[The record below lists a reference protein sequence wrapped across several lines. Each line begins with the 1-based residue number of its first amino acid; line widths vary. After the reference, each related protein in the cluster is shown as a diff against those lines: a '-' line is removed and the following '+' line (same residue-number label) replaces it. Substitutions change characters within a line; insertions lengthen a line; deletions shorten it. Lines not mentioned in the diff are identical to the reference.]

1 MSNSFIKKID
11 KKYNFKIEYKL
22 IHNKELL
29 KSRLSEIPK
38 SSGCYLFKDIDN
50 NLLYIGKSKK
60 LRSRVS
66 SYFNNFADLTPRL
79 SLMVRQITEIEI
91 IITDSEYEALNLES
105 NLIKT
110 NKPYF
115 NILLK
120 DDKKYP
126 YLCITWSEKY
136 PRIFITRRRRNRN
149 NLDRYYGPY
158 VDVGLLR
165 RTLFTIKKIFPLRQR
180 PRPVY
185 KDRTCLNYSIGR
197 CPGVCQEIISSD
209 DYKKIMKQVSMI
221 FQGRNDDLEL
231 FLQKKMSQFSD
242 DLDYENAAKIRDQIT
257 GLRLLTESQKISIPD
272 SSINRD
278 IFGIVSEKNVASI
291 QIFQMRSGKLIGR
304 IGYSQ
309 KLNNEDENLI
319 LQRVLEEHYMNVEG
333 VEIPSEILMQY
344 NLPKQKTLEDWLTQL
359 RKNKVKIIIP
369 KRNKKHET
377 VEMVL
382 KNAKLELDRILNG
395 IQDNESAVEDLTQI
409 LELSEQPKRIEGYDI
424 SHIQGSDPVASQVVF
439 IDGIPSKQHY
449 RKYKIKDPNVFI
461 GHSDDFASIYEVIYR
476 RFRKW
481 SRFKES
487 GGDFSI
493 LNDKSN
499 SKLDNELLSDWP
511 DLIMIDGGKGQ
522 LNAAIKALKEL
533 NLEEEVAICS
543 LAKKNEEIFIP
554 GFTKSLDTDENQKGV
569 LLLRRLRDEAHRFAL
584 SFHRDKRSKR
594 MNRSQ
599 LSQISGLGP
608 SRIRELLEHFK
619 SIDAIRIA
627 SKEELSKVK
636 GLGKNSVNDIYAVS
650 YTHLTLPTSDLV

>member
-1 MSNSFIKKID
+1 MSNSSIEKINN
-11 KKYNFKIEYKL
+11 KYNFKIEYKL
-22 IHNKELL
+22 INNKELL

-66 SYFNNFADLTPRL
+66 SYFNNYSDLTPRL

-91 IITDSEYEALNLES
+91 IVTDSEYEALNLES

-197 CPGVCQEIISSD
+197 CPGVCQEVISSD

-221 FQGRNDDLEL
+221 FQGRNDDLEI
-231 FLQKKMSQFSD
+231 FLQKKMLQFSN
-242 DLDYENAAKIRDQIT
+242 DLDYENAAKIRDQIS
-257 GLRLLTESQKISIPD
+257 GLKLLTESQKISIPD

-319 LQRVLEEHYMNVEG
+319 LQKILEEHYMNVEA
-333 VEIPSEILMQY
+333 VEIPSEILIQY
-344 NLPKQKTLEDWLTQL
+344 NLPKQATIEDWLTEL
-359 RKNKVKIIIP
+359 RKKKVKILIP

-382 KNAKLELDRILNG
+382 KNAKLELDRIING
-395 IQDNESAVEDLTQI
+395 IQDNESSIEDLAQI

-439 IDGIPSKQHY
+439 IDGVPSKQHY

-461 GHSDDFASIYEVIYR
+461 GHSDDFASIYEVIQR
-476 RFRKW
+476 RFKKW

-493 LNDKSN
+493 LNDKTN

-533 NLEEEVAICS
+533 NLEEEVTICS

-569 LLLRRLRDEAHRFAL
+569 LLLRRVRDEAHRFAL

-627 SKEELSKVK
+627 SKEDLSKVK
-636 GLGKNSVNDIYAVS
+636 GLGKNSVNDIYE
-650 YTHLTLPTSDLV
+650 YFNEL

>member
-1 MSNSFIKKID
+1 MSNSSIEKINN
-11 KKYNFKIEYKL
+11 KYNFKIEYKL
-22 IHNKELL
+22 INNKELL

-66 SYFNNFADLTPRL
+66 SYFNNYSDLTPRL

-91 IITDSEYEALNLES
+91 IVTDSEYEALNLES

-197 CPGVCQEIISSD
+197 CPGVCQEVISSD
-209 DYKKIMKQVSMI
+209 DYKKIVKQVSMI
-221 FQGRNDDLEL
+221 FQGRNDDLEI
-231 FLQKKMSQFSD
+231 FLQKKMLQFSN
-242 DLDYENAAKIRDQIT
+242 DLDYENAAKIRDQIS
-257 GLRLLTESQKISIPD
+257 GLKLLTESQKISIPD

-278 IFGIVSEKNVASI
+278 IFGIVSKKNVASI

-319 LQRVLEEHYMNVEG
+319 LQKILEEHYMNVEP
-333 VEIPSEILMQY
+333 VEIPSEILIQY
-344 NLPKQKTLEDWLTQL
+344 NLPKQATIEDWLTDL
-359 RKNKVKIIIP
+359 RKKKVKILIP

-395 IQDNESAVEDLTQI
+395 IQDNESSIEDLAQI

-439 IDGIPSKQHY
+439 IDGIPSKQDY
-449 RKYKIKDPNVFI
+449 RKYKIRDPNVFA
-461 GHSDDFASIYEVIYR
+461 GHSDDFASIYEVIHR
-476 RFRKW
+476 RFKKW
-481 SRFKES
+481 SRFKKS

-493 LNDKSN
+493 LNDKTN

-533 NLEEEVAICS
+533 NLEEEVTICS

-554 GFTKSLDTDENQKGV
+554 GFTKSLETDENQKGV
-569 LLLRRLRDEAHRFAL
+569 LLLRRVRDEAHRFAL

-627 SKEELSKVK
+627 SKEDLSKVK
-636 GLGKNSVNDIYAVS
+636 GLGKNSVNDIYE
-650 YTHLTLPTSDLV
+650 YFNEL

>member
-1 MSNSFIKKID
+1 MSNSSIEKINN
-11 KKYNFKIEYKL
+11 KYNFKIEHKL
-22 IHNKELL
+22 INNKELL

-66 SYFNNFADLTPRL
+66 SYFNNYSDLTPRL

-91 IITDSEYEALNLES
+91 IVTDSEYEALNLES

-197 CPGVCQEIISSD
+197 CPGVCQEVISSD

-221 FQGRNDDLEL
+221 FQGRNDDLEI
-231 FLQKKMSQFSD
+231 FLQKKMLQFSN
-242 DLDYENAAKIRDQIT
+242 DLDYENAAKIRDQIS
-257 GLRLLTESQKISIPD
+257 GLKLLTESQKISIPD

-319 LQRVLEEHYMNVEG
+319 LQKILEEHYMNVEP
-333 VEIPSEILMQY
+333 VEIPSEILIQY
-344 NLPKQKTLEDWLTQL
+344 NLPKQATIEDWLTDL
-359 RKNKVKIIIP
+359 RKKKVKILIP

-395 IQDNESAVEDLTQI
+395 IQDNESSIEDLAQI

-439 IDGIPSKQHY
+439 IDGIPSKQDY
-449 RKYKIKDPNVFI
+449 RKYKIRDPNVFA
-461 GHSDDFASIYEVIYR
+461 GHSDDFASIYEVIHR
-476 RFRKW
+476 RFKKW
-481 SRFKES
+481 SRFKKS

-493 LNDKSN
+493 LNDKTN

-533 NLEEEVAICS
+533 NLEEEVTICS

-554 GFTKSLDTDENQKGV
+554 GFTKSLETDENQKGV
-569 LLLRRLRDEAHRFAL
+569 LLLRRVRDEAHRFAL

-608 SRIRELLEHFK
+608 SRIRELLDHFK

-627 SKEELSKVK
+627 SKEDLSKVK
-636 GLGKNSVNDIYAVS
+636 GLGKNSVNDIYE
-650 YTHLTLPTSDLV
+650 YFNEL

>member
-1 MSNSFIKKID
+1 MSNSSIEKID

-22 IHNKELL
+22 INNKELL

-66 SYFNNFADLTPRL
+66 SYFNNYSDLTPRL

-91 IITDSEYEALNLES
+91 IVTDSEYEALNLES

-197 CPGVCQEIISSD
+197 CPGVCQEVISSD

-221 FQGRNDDLEL
+221 FQGRNDDLEI
-231 FLQKKMSQFSD
+231 FLQKKMLQFSN
-242 DLDYENAAKIRDQIT
+242 DLDYENAAKIRDQIS
-257 GLRLLTESQKISIPD
+257 GLKLLTESQKISIPD

-319 LQRVLEEHYMNVEG
+319 LQKILEEHYMNVEP
-333 VEIPSEILMQY
+333 VEIPSEILIQY
-344 NLPKQKTLEDWLTQL
+344 NLPKQATIEDWLTEL
-359 RKNKVKIIIP
+359 RKKKVKILIP

-395 IQDNESAVEDLTQI
+395 IQDNESSIEDLAQI

-461 GHSDDFASIYEVIYR
+461 GHSDDFASIYEVIHR
-476 RFRKW
+476 RFKKW
-481 SRFKES
+481 SRFKKS

-493 LNDKSN
+493 LNDKTN

-533 NLEEEVAICS
+533 NLEEEVTICS

-569 LLLRRLRDEAHRFAL
+569 LLLRRVRDEAHRFAL

-627 SKEELSKVK
+627 SKEDLSKVK
-636 GLGKNSVNDIYAVS
+636 GLGKNSVNDIYE
-650 YTHLTLPTSDLV
+650 YFNEL

>member
-1 MSNSFIKKID
+1 MSNSSIEKID
-11 KKYNFKIEYKL
+11 NKFNFKIEYKL
-22 IHNKELL
+22 INNKELL

-38 SSGCYLFKDIDN
+38 SSGCYIFKDIDN

-66 SYFNNFADLTPRL
+66 SYFNNYSDLTPRL

-91 IITDSEYEALNLES
+91 IVTDSEYEALNLES

-197 CPGVCQEIISSD
+197 CPGVCQEVISSD

-221 FQGRNDDLEL
+221 FQGRNDDLEI
-231 FLQKKMSQFSD
+231 FLQKKMLQFSN
-242 DLDYENAAKIRDQIT
+242 DLDYENAAKIRDQIS
-257 GLRLLTESQKISIPD
+257 GLKLLTESQKISIPD

-291 QIFQMRSGKLIGR
+291 QIFQMRTGKLIGR

-309 KLNNEDENLI
+309 KLNNEDENVI
-319 LQRVLEEHYMNVEG
+319 LQKILEEHYMNVEP
-333 VEIPSEILMQY
+333 VEIPSEILIQY
-344 NLPKQKTLEDWLTQL
+344 NLPKQATIEDWLTEL
-359 RKNKVKIIIP
+359 RKKKVKILIP

-395 IQDNESAVEDLTQI
+395 IQDNESSIEDLAQI

-461 GHSDDFASIYEVIYR
+461 GHSDDFASIYEVIHR
-476 RFRKW
+476 RFKKW
-481 SRFKES
+481 SRFKKS

-493 LNDKSN
+493 LNDKTN

-522 LNAAIKALKEL
+522 LSAAIKALKEL
-533 NLEEEVAICS
+533 NLEEEVTICS

-554 GFTKSLDTDENQKGV
+554 GFTKSLDTEQNQKGV
-569 LLLRRLRDEAHRFAL
+569 LLLRRIRDEAHRFAL

-627 SKEELSKVK
+627 SKEDLSKVK
-636 GLGKNSVNDIYAVS
+636 GLGKNSVNDIYE
-650 YTHLTLPTSDLV
+650 YFHEL

>member
-1 MSNSFIKKID
+1 MSNSSIEKID
-11 KKYNFKIEYKL
+11 NKYNFKIEYKL
-22 IHNKELL
+22 INNKELL

-66 SYFNNFADLTPRL
+66 SYFNNYSDLTPRL

-91 IITDSEYEALNLES
+91 IVTDSEYEALNLES

-197 CPGVCQEIISSD
+197 CPGVCQEVISSD

-221 FQGRNDDLEL
+221 FQGRNDDLEI
-231 FLQKKMSQFSD
+231 FLQKKMLQFSN
-242 DLDYENAAKIRDQIT
+242 DLDYENAAKIRDQIS
-257 GLRLLTESQKISIPD
+257 GLKLLTESQKISIPD

-319 LQRVLEEHYMNVEG
+319 LQKILEEHYMNVEA
-333 VEIPSEILMQY
+333 VEIPSEILIQY
-344 NLPKQKTLEDWLTQL
+344 ILPKQATIEDWLTEL
-359 RKNKVKIIIP
+359 RKKKVKILIP

-395 IQDNESAVEDLTQI
+395 IQDNESSIEDLAQI

-449 RKYKIKDPNVFI
+449 RKYKINDPNVFV
-461 GHSDDFASIYEVIYR
+461 GHSDDFASIYEVIHR
-476 RFRKW
+476 RFKKW
-481 SRFKES
+481 SRFKKS

-493 LNDKSN
+493 LNDKTN

-533 NLEEEVAICS
+533 NLEEEVTICS

-569 LLLRRLRDEAHRFAL
+569 LLLRRVRDEAHRFAL

-627 SKEELSKVK
+627 SKEDLSKVK
-636 GLGKNSVNDIYAVS
+636 GLGKNSVNDIYE
-650 YTHLTLPTSDLV
+650 YFNEL

>member
-1 MSNSFIKKID
+1 MSNSSIEKINN
-11 KKYNFKIEYKL
+11 KYNFKIEYKL
-22 IHNKELL
+22 INNKELL

-66 SYFNNFADLTPRL
+66 SYFNNYSDLTPRL

-91 IITDSEYEALNLES
+91 IVTDSEYEALNLES

-197 CPGVCQEIISSD
+197 CPGVCQEVISSD

-221 FQGRNDDLEL
+221 FQGRNDDLEM
-231 FLQKKMSQFSD
+231 FLQKKMMEFSN
-242 DLDYENAAKIRDQIT
+242 DLDYENAAKIRDQIS
-257 GLRLLTESQKISIPD
+257 GLKLLTESQKISIPD

-319 LQRVLEEHYMNVEG
+319 LQKILEEHYMNVEP
-333 VEIPSEILMQY
+333 VEIPSEILIQY
-344 NLPKQKTLEDWLTQL
+344 NLPKQATIEDWLTEL
-359 RKNKVKIIIP
+359 RKKKVKILIP

-395 IQDNESAVEDLTQI
+395 IQDNESSIEDLAQI

-449 RKYKIKDPNVFI
+449 RKYKIKDPNVFV
-461 GHSDDFASIYEVIYR
+461 GHSDDFASIYEVIHR
-476 RFRKW
+476 RFKKW
-481 SRFKES
+481 SRFKKS

-493 LNDKSN
+493 LNDKTN

-533 NLEEEVAICS
+533 NLEEEVTICS

-569 LLLRRLRDEAHRFAL
+569 LLLRRVRDEAHRFAL

-627 SKEELSKVK
+627 SKEDLSKVK
-636 GLGKNSVNDIYAVS
+636 GLGKNSVNDIYE
-650 YTHLTLPTSDLV
+650 YFNEL

>member
-1 MSNSFIKKID
+1 MSNSSIEKINN
-11 KKYNFKIEYKL
+11 KYNFKIEYKL
-22 IHNKELL
+22 INNKELL

-66 SYFNNFADLTPRL
+66 SYFNNYSDLTPRL

-91 IITDSEYEALNLES
+91 IVTDSEYEALNLES

-197 CPGVCQEIISSD
+197 CPGVCQEVISSD

-221 FQGRNDDLEL
+221 FQGRNDDLEI
-231 FLQKKMSQFSD
+231 FLQKKMLQFSN
-242 DLDYENAAKIRDQIT
+242 DLDYENAAKIRDQIS
-257 GLRLLTESQKISIPD
+257 GLKLLTESQKISIPD

-319 LQRVLEEHYMNVEG
+319 LQKILEEHYMNVES
-333 VEIPSEILMQY
+333 VEIPSEILIQY
-344 NLPKQKTLEDWLTQL
+344 NLPKQSTIEDWLTEL
-359 RKNKVKIIIP
+359 RKKKVKILIP

-395 IQDNESAVEDLTQI
+395 IQDNESSIEDLAQI

-439 IDGIPSKQHY
+439 IDGVPSKQHY

-461 GHSDDFASIYEVIYR
+461 GHSDDFASIYEVIHR
-476 RFRKW
+476 RFKKW
-481 SRFKES
+481 SRFKKS

-493 LNDKSN
+493 LNDKTN

-533 NLEEEVAICS
+533 NLEEEVTICS

-569 LLLRRLRDEAHRFAL
+569 LLLRRVRDEAHRFAL

-627 SKEELSKVK
+627 SKEDLSKVK
-636 GLGKNSVNDIYAVS
+636 GLGKNSVNDIYE
-650 YTHLTLPTSDLV
+650 YFNEL

>member
-1 MSNSFIKKID
+1 MSNSSIEIID
-11 KKYNFKIEYKL
+11 NKYNFKIEYKL
-22 IHNKELL
+22 INNKELL

-66 SYFNNFADLTPRL
+66 SYFNNFSDLTPRL

-91 IITDSEYEALNLES
+91 IVTDSEYEALNLES

-165 RTLFTIKKIFPLRQR
+165 KTLFTIKKIFPLRQR

-197 CPGVCQEIISSD
+197 CPGVCQEVISSD

-221 FQGRNDDLEL
+221 FQGRNDDLEI
-231 FLQKKMSQFSD
+231 FLQKKMLQFSN

-257 GLRLLTESQKISIPD
+257 GLKLLTESQKISIPD

-278 IFGIVSEKNVASI
+278 IFGIISEKNVASI

-333 VEIPSEILMQY
+333 VEIPSEILIQY
-344 NLPKQKTLEDWLTQL
+344 KLPKQTTIEDWLTEL
-359 RKNKVKIIIP
+359 RKKKVKIIIP

-395 IQDNESAVEDLTQI
+395 IQDNESSIEDLAQI

-424 SHIQGSDPVASQVVF
+424 SHIQGTDPVASQVVF

-461 GHSDDFASIYEVIYR
+461 GHSDDFASIYEVIHR

-481 SRFKES
+481 SIFKKS

-493 LNDKSN
+493 LNNKTN

-522 LNAAIKALKEL
+522 LNAAIKALKHL
-533 NLEEEVAICS
+533 NLEEEVTICS

-554 GFTKSLDTDENQKGV
+554 GLTKSLDTDENQKGV
-569 LLLRRLRDEAHRFAL
+569 LLLRRIRDEAHRFAL

-627 SKEELSKVK
+627 TKEDLSKVK
-636 GLGKNSVNDIYAVS
+636 GLGKNSVNDIYE
-650 YTHLTLPTSDLV
+650 YFHEL

>member
-1 MSNSFIKKID
+1 MSNSSIEKID
-11 KKYNFKIEYKL
+11 NKYNFKIEYKL
-22 IHNKELL
+22 INNKELL

-38 SSGCYLFKDIDN
+38 LSGCYLFKDIDN

-66 SYFNNFADLTPRL
+66 SYFNNYSDLTPRL

-91 IITDSEYEALNLES
+91 IVTDSEYEALNLES

-197 CPGVCQEIISSD
+197 CPGVCQEVISSD

-221 FQGRNDDLEL
+221 FQGRNDDLEI
-231 FLQKKMSQFSD
+231 FLQKKMLQFSN
-242 DLDYENAAKIRDQIT
+242 DLDYENAAKIRDQIS
-257 GLRLLTESQKISIPD
+257 GLKLLTESQKISIPD
-272 SSINRD
+272 SSVNRD

-309 KLNNEDENLI
+309 KLNNEYENLI
-319 LQRVLEEHYMNVEG
+319 LQKILEQHYMNVEAL
-333 VEIPSEILMQY
+333 EIPSEILIQY
-344 NLPKQKTLEDWLTQL
+344 NLPKQATIEDWLTEL
-359 RKNKVKIIIP
+359 RKKKVKILIP

-395 IQDNESAVEDLTQI
+395 IQDNESSIEDLAQI

-439 IDGIPSKQHY
+439 IDGVPSKQHY
-449 RKYKIKDPNVFI
+449 RKYKIKDPNVFV
-461 GHSDDFASIYEVIYR
+461 GHSDDFASIYEVIHR
-476 RFRKW
+476 RFKKW
-481 SRFKES
+481 SRFKKS

-493 LNDKSN
+493 LNDKTN

-533 NLEEEVAICS
+533 NLEEEVTICS

-554 GFTKSLDTDENQKGV
+554 GFTKSLETDENQKGV
-569 LLLRRLRDEAHRFAL
+569 LLLRRVRDEAHRFAL

-627 SKEELSKVK
+627 SKDDLLKVK
-636 GLGKNSVNDIYAVS
+636 GLGKNSVNDIYE
-650 YTHLTLPTSDLV
+650 YFNQL

>member
-1 MSNSFIKKID
+1 MSNSSIEKTNN
-11 KKYNFKIEYKL
+11 KYNFKIEYKL
-22 IHNKELL
+22 INNKELL

-66 SYFNNFADLTPRL
+66 SYFNNYSDLTPRL

-91 IITDSEYEALNLES
+91 IVTDSEYEALNLES

-197 CPGVCQEIISSD
+197 CPGVCQEVISSD

-221 FQGRNDDLEL
+221 FQGRNDDLEI
-231 FLQKKMSQFSD
+231 FLQKKMLQFSN
-242 DLDYENAAKIRDQIT
+242 DLDYENAAKIRDQIS
-257 GLRLLTESQKISIPD
+257 GLKLLTESQKISIPD

-319 LQRVLEEHYMNVEG
+319 LQKILEEHYMNVEP
-333 VEIPSEILMQY
+333 VEIPSEILIQY
-344 NLPKQKTLEDWLTQL
+344 NLPKQATIEDWLTDL
-359 RKNKVKIIIP
+359 RKKKVKILIP

-395 IQDNESAVEDLTQI
+395 IQDNESSIEDLAQI

-439 IDGIPSKQHY
+439 IDGIPSKQDY
-449 RKYKIKDPNVFI
+449 RKYKIRDPNVFA
-461 GHSDDFASIYEVIYR
+461 GHSDDFASIYEVIHR
-476 RFRKW
+476 RFKKW
-481 SRFKES
+481 SRFKKS

-493 LNDKSN
+493 LNDKTN

-533 NLEEEVAICS
+533 NLEEEVTICS

-569 LLLRRLRDEAHRFAL
+569 LLLRRVRDEAHRFAL

-627 SKEELSKVK
+627 SKEDLSKVK
-636 GLGKNSVNDIYAVS
+636 GLGKNSVNDIYE
-650 YTHLTLPTSDLV
+650 YFNEL

>member
-1 MSNSFIKKID
+1 MSNSSIEKINN
-11 KKYNFKIEYKL
+11 KYNFKIEYKL
-22 IHNKELL
+22 INNKELL

-38 SSGCYLFKDIDN
+38 SSGCYLFKDIDS

-66 SYFNNFADLTPRL
+66 SYFNNYSDLTPRL
-79 SLMVRQITEIEI
+79 SLMVRQISEIEI
-91 IITDSEYEALNLES
+91 IVTDSEYEALNLES

-197 CPGVCQEIISSD
+197 CPGVCQEVISSD

-221 FQGRNDDLEL
+221 FQGRNDDLEI
-231 FLQKKMSQFSD
+231 FLQKKMLQFSN
-242 DLDYENAAKIRDQIT
+242 DLDYENAAKIRDQIS
-257 GLRLLTESQKISIPD
+257 GLKLLTESQKISIPD

-319 LQRVLEEHYMNVEG
+319 LQKILEEHYMNVEP
-333 VEIPSEILMQY
+333 VEIPSEILIQY
-344 NLPKQKTLEDWLTQL
+344 NLPKQATIEDWLTEL
-359 RKNKVKIIIP
+359 RKKKVKILIP

-395 IQDNESAVEDLTQI
+395 IQDNESSIEDLAQI

-449 RKYKIKDPNVFI
+449 RKYKIKDPNVFV
-461 GHSDDFASIYEVIYR
+461 GHSDDFASIYEVIHR
-476 RFRKW
+476 RFKKW
-481 SRFKES
+481 SIFKKS

-493 LNDKSN
+493 LNDKTN

-533 NLEEEVAICS
+533 NLEEEVTICS

-569 LLLRRLRDEAHRFAL
+569 LLLRRVRDEAHRFAL

-627 SKEELSKVK
+627 SKEDLSKVK
-636 GLGKNSVNDIYAVS
+636 GLGKNSVNDIYE
-650 YTHLTLPTSDLV
+650 YFNEL

>member
-1 MSNSFIKKID
+1 MSNSSIEKINN
-11 KKYNFKIEYKL
+11 KYNFKIEYKL
-22 IHNKELL
+22 INNKELL

-66 SYFNNFADLTPRL
+66 SYFNNYSDLTPRL

-91 IITDSEYEALNLES
+91 IVTDSEYEALNLES

-197 CPGVCQEIISSD
+197 CPGVCQEVISSD

-221 FQGRNDDLEL
+221 FQGRNDDLEI
-231 FLQKKMSQFSD
+231 FLQKKMLQFSN
-242 DLDYENAAKIRDQIT
+242 DLDYENAAKIRDQIS
-257 GLRLLTESQKISIPD
+257 GLKLLTESQKISIPD

-319 LQRVLEEHYMNVEG
+319 LQKILEEHYMNVEP
-333 VEIPSEILMQY
+333 VEIPSEILIQY
-344 NLPKQKTLEDWLTQL
+344 NLPKQATIEDWLTEL
-359 RKNKVKIIIP
+359 RKKKVKILIP

-395 IQDNESAVEDLTQI
+395 IQDNESSIEDLAQI

-461 GHSDDFASIYEVIYR
+461 GHSDDFASIYEVIQR
-476 RFRKW
+476 RFKKW

-493 LNDKSN
+493 LNDKTN

-511 DLIMIDGGKGQ
+511 NLIMIDGGKGQ

-533 NLEEEVAICS
+533 NLEEEVTICS

-569 LLLRRLRDEAHRFAL
+569 LLLRRVRDEAHRFAL

-627 SKEELSKVK
+627 SKEDLSKVK
-636 GLGKNSVNDIYAVS
+636 GLGKNSVNDIYE
-650 YTHLTLPTSDLV
+650 YFNEL

>member
-1 MSNSFIKKID
+1 MSNSSIEKINN
-11 KKYNFKIEYKL
+11 KYNFKIEYKL
-22 IHNKELL
+22 INNKELL

-38 SSGCYLFKDIDN
+38 SSGCYLFKDIEN

-66 SYFNNFADLTPRL
+66 SYFNNFSDLTPRL

-91 IITDSEYEALNLES
+91 IVTDSEYEALNLES

-165 RTLFTIKKIFPLRQR
+165 RTLFTIKKIFPLRKR

-197 CPGVCQEIISSD
+197 CPGVCQEVISSD

-221 FQGRNDDLEL
+221 FQGRNDDLEI
-231 FLQKKMSQFSD
+231 FLQKKMLQFSN
-242 DLDYENAAKIRDQIT
+242 DLDYENAAKIRDQIS
-257 GLRLLTESQKISIPD
+257 GLKLLTESQKISIPD

-319 LQRVLEEHYMNVEG
+319 LQKILEEHYINVEA
-333 VEIPSEILMQY
+333 VEIPSEILIQY
-344 NLPKQKTLEDWLTQL
+344 NLPKQATIEDWLTDL
-359 RKNKVKIIIP
+359 RKKKVKILIP

-395 IQDNESAVEDLTQI
+395 IQDNESSIEDLAQI

-449 RKYKIKDPNVFI
+449 RKYKIKDPNVFV
-461 GHSDDFASIYEVIYR
+461 GHSDDFASIYEVIHR
-476 RFRKW
+476 RFKKW
-481 SRFKES
+481 SRFKKS

-493 LNDKSN
+493 LNDKTN

-533 NLEEEVAICS
+533 NLEEEVTICS

-554 GFTKSLDTDENQKGV
+554 GFTKSLETDENQKGV
-569 LLLRRLRDEAHRFAL
+569 LLLRRVRDEAHRFAL

-627 SKEELSKVK
+627 SKEDLSKVK
-636 GLGKNSVNDIYAVS
+636 GLGKNSVNDIYE
-650 YTHLTLPTSDLV
+650 YFNEL

>member
-1 MSNSFIKKID
+1 MSNSSIETINN
-11 KKYNFKIEYKL
+11 KYNFKIEYKL
-22 IHNKELL
+22 INNKELL

-66 SYFNNFADLTPRL
+66 SYFNNYSDLTPRL

-91 IITDSEYEALNLES
+91 IVTDSEYEALNLES

-197 CPGVCQEIISSD
+197 CPGVCQEVISSD

-221 FQGRNDDLEL
+221 FQGRNDDLEI
-231 FLQKKMSQFSD
+231 FLQKKMLQFSN
-242 DLDYENAAKIRDQIT
+242 DLDYENAAKIRDQIS
-257 GLRLLTESQKISIPD
+257 GLKLLTESQKISIPD

-278 IFGIVSEKNVASI
+278 IFGIVSDKNVASI

-304 IGYSQ
+304 IGYSH
-309 KLNNEDENLI
+309 KLNNEDENFI
-319 LQRVLEEHYMNVEG
+319 LQKVLEEHYMNVEG
-333 VEIPSEILMQY
+333 VEIPSEILIQY
-344 NLPKQKTLEDWLTQL
+344 NLPKQATIEDWLTEL
-359 RKNKVKIIIP
+359 RKKKVKILIP

-382 KNAKLELDRILNG
+382 KNSKLELDRILNG
-395 IQDNESAVEDLTQI
+395 IQDNESSIEDLAQI

-449 RKYKIKDPNVFI
+449 RKYKIKDPNVFA
-461 GHSDDFASIYEVIYR
+461 GHSDDFASIYEVIHR

-481 SRFKES
+481 SIFKKS
-487 GGDFSI
+487 GGDFST
-493 LNDKSN
+493 LNEKTN
-499 SKLDNELLSDWP
+499 SKLENELLSDWP

-533 NLEEEVAICS
+533 NLEEEVTICS

-554 GFTKSLDTDENQKGV
+554 GFTKSLETDQNQKGV
-569 LLLRRLRDEAHRFAL
+569 LLLRRVRDEAHRFAL

-627 SKEELSKVK
+627 SKEDLSKVK
-636 GLGKNSVNDIYAVS
+636 GLGKNSVNDIFEYF
-650 YTHLTLPTSDLV
+650 HEL

>member
-1 MSNSFIKKID
+1 MSNSSIEKINN
-11 KKYNFKIEYKL
+11 KYNFKIEYKL
-22 IHNKELL
+22 INNKELL

-38 SSGCYLFKDIDN
+38 SSGFYLFKDIDN

-66 SYFNNFADLTPRL
+66 SYFNNYSDLTPRL

-91 IITDSEYEALNLES
+91 IVTDSEYEALNLES

-197 CPGVCQEIISSD
+197 CPGVCQEVISSD

-221 FQGRNDDLEL
+221 FQGRNDDLEI
-231 FLQKKMSQFSD
+231 FLQKKMLQFSN
-242 DLDYENAAKIRDQIT
+242 DLDYENAAKIRDQIS
-257 GLRLLTESQKISIPD
+257 GLKLLTESQKISIPD

-319 LQRVLEEHYMNVEG
+319 LQKILEEHYMNVEP
-333 VEIPSEILMQY
+333 VEIPSEILIQY
-344 NLPKQKTLEDWLTQL
+344 NLPKQATIEDWLTEL
-359 RKNKVKIIIP
+359 RKKKVKILIP

-395 IQDNESAVEDLTQI
+395 IQDNESSIEDLAQI

-439 IDGIPSKQHY
+439 IDGVPSKQHY
-449 RKYKIKDPNVFI
+449 RKYKIKDPNVFV
-461 GHSDDFASIYEVIYR
+461 GHSDDFASIYEVIHR
-476 RFRKW
+476 RFKKW
-481 SRFKES
+481 SRFKKS

-493 LNDKSN
+493 LNDKTN

-533 NLEEEVAICS
+533 NLEEEVTICS

-569 LLLRRLRDEAHRFAL
+569 LLLRRVRDEAHRFAL

-627 SKEELSKVK
+627 SKEDLSKVK
-636 GLGKNSVNDIYAVS
+636 GLGKNSVNDIYE
-650 YTHLTLPTSDLV
+650 YFNEL

>member
-1 MSNSFIKKID
+1 MSNSSIEKINN
-11 KKYNFKIEYKL
+11 KYNFKIEYKL
-22 IHNKELL
+22 INNKELL

-66 SYFNNFADLTPRL
+66 SYFNNYSDLTPRL

-91 IITDSEYEALNLES
+91 IVTDSEYEALNLES

-197 CPGVCQEIISSD
+197 CPGVCQEVISSD

-221 FQGRNDDLEL
+221 FQGRNDDLEI
-231 FLQKKMSQFSD
+231 FLQKKMLQFSN
-242 DLDYENAAKIRDQIT
+242 DLDYENAAKIRDQIS
-257 GLRLLTESQKISIPD
+257 GLKLLTESQKISIPD

-319 LQRVLEEHYMNVEG
+319 LQKILEEHYMNVEP
-333 VEIPSEILMQY
+333 VEIPSEILIQY
-344 NLPKQKTLEDWLTQL
+344 NLPKQATIEDWLTEL
-359 RKNKVKIIIP
+359 RKKKVKILIP

-395 IQDNESAVEDLTQI
+395 IQDNESSIEDLAQI

-449 RKYKIKDPNVFI
+449 RKYKIKDPNVVL
-461 GHSDDFASIYEVIYR
+461 GHSDDFASIYEVIHR
-476 RFRKW
+476 RFKKW
-481 SRFKES
+481 SRFKEN

-493 LNDKSN
+493 LNDKTN

-533 NLEEEVAICS
+533 NLEEEVTICS

-569 LLLRRLRDEAHRFAL
+569 LLLRRVRDEAHRFAL

-627 SKEELSKVK
+627 SKEDLSKVK
-636 GLGKNSVNDIYAVS
+636 GLGKNSVNDIYE
-650 YTHLTLPTSDLV
+650 YFNEL

>member
-1 MSNSFIKKID
+1 MRNSSIEKID
-11 KKYNFKIEYKL
+11 NKYNFKIEYKL
-22 IHNKELL
+22 INNKELL

-66 SYFNNFADLTPRL
+66 SYFNNYSDLTPRL

-91 IITDSEYEALNLES
+91 IVTDSEYEALNLES

-197 CPGVCQEIISSD
+197 CPGVCQEVISSD

-221 FQGRNDDLEL
+221 FQGRNDDLEI
-231 FLQKKMSQFSD
+231 FLQKKMLQFSN
-242 DLDYENAAKIRDQIT
+242 DLDYENAAKIRDQIS
-257 GLRLLTESQKISIPD
+257 GLKLLTESQKISIPD

-319 LQRVLEEHYMNVEG
+319 LQKILEEHYMNVEP
-333 VEIPSEILMQY
+333 VEIPSEILIQY
-344 NLPKQKTLEDWLTQL
+344 NLPKQATIEDWLTEL
-359 RKNKVKIIIP
+359 RKKKVKILIP

-395 IQDNESAVEDLTQI
+395 IQDNESSIEDLAQI

-461 GHSDDFASIYEVIYR
+461 GHSDDFASIYEVIHR
-476 RFRKW
+476 RFKKW
-481 SRFKES
+481 SRFKKS

-493 LNDKSN
+493 LNDKTN

-533 NLEEEVAICS
+533 NLEEEVTICS

-569 LLLRRLRDEAHRFAL
+569 LLLRRVRDEAHRFAL

-627 SKEELSKVK
+627 SKEDLSKVK
-636 GLGKNSVNDIYAVS
+636 GLGKNSVNDIYE
-650 YTHLTLPTSDLV
+650 YFNEL

>member
-1 MSNSFIKKID
+1 
-11 KKYNFKIEYKL
+11 
-22 IHNKELL
+22 
-29 KSRLSEIPK
+29 
-38 SSGCYLFKDIDN
+38 
-50 NLLYIGKSKK
+50 
-60 LRSRVS
+60 
-66 SYFNNFADLTPRL
+66 
-79 SLMVRQITEIEI
+79 MVRQITEIEI

-197 CPGVCQEIISSD
+197 CPGVCQEVISSD

-231 FLQKKMSQFSD
+231 FLQTKMSQFSD

-493 LNDKSN
+493 LNDKTN

-636 GLGKNSVNDIYAVS
+636 GLGKNSVNDIYE
-650 YTHLTLPTSDLV
+650 YFHEL

>member
-1 MSNSFIKKID
+1 MSNSSIEKINN
-11 KKYNFKIEYKL
+11 KYNFKIEYKL
-22 IHNKELL
+22 INNKELL

-66 SYFNNFADLTPRL
+66 SYFNNYSDLTPRL

-91 IITDSEYEALNLES
+91 IVTDSEYEALNLES

-197 CPGVCQEIISSD
+197 CPGVCQEVISSD

-221 FQGRNDDLEL
+221 FQGRNDDLEI
-231 FLQKKMSQFSD
+231 FLQKKMLQFSN
-242 DLDYENAAKIRDQIT
+242 DLDYENAAKIRDQIS
-257 GLRLLTESQKISIPD
+257 GLKLLTESQKISIPD

-319 LQRVLEEHYMNVEG
+319 LQKILEEHYMNVEP
-333 VEIPSEILMQY
+333 VEIPSEILIQY
-344 NLPKQKTLEDWLTQL
+344 NLPKQATIEDWLTEL
-359 RKNKVKIIIP
+359 RKKKVKILIP

-395 IQDNESAVEDLTQI
+395 IQDNESSIEDLAQI

-461 GHSDDFASIYEVIYR
+461 GHSDDFASIYEVIQR
-476 RFRKW
+476 RFKKW

-493 LNDKSN
+493 LNDKTN

-533 NLEEEVAICS
+533 NLEEEVTICS

-569 LLLRRLRDEAHRFAL
+569 LLLRRVRDEAHRFAL

-636 GLGKNSVNDIYAVS
+636 GLGKNSVNDIYE
-650 YTHLTLPTSDLV
+650 YFNEL

>member
-1 MSNSFIKKID
+1 MSNSSIEKID
-11 KKYNFKIEYKL
+11 NKYNFKIEYKL
-22 IHNKELL
+22 INNKELL

-66 SYFNNFADLTPRL
+66 SYFNNYSDLTPRL

-91 IITDSEYEALNLES
+91 ILTDSEYEALNLES

-165 RTLFTIKKIFPLRQR
+165 RTLFMIKKIFPLRQR

-197 CPGVCQEIISSD
+197 CPGVCQEVISSD

-221 FQGRNDDLEL
+221 FQGRNDDLEI
-231 FLQKKMSQFSD
+231 FLQNKMLQFSN
-242 DLDYENAAKIRDQIT
+242 DLDYENAAKIRDQIS
-257 GLRLLTESQKISIPD
+257 GLKLLTESQKISIPD

-309 KLNNEDENLI
+309 KLNIEDENLI
-319 LQRVLEEHYMNVEG
+319 LQKILEEHYMNVEA
-333 VEIPSEILMQY
+333 VEIPSEILIQY
-344 NLPKQKTLEDWLTQL
+344 NLPKQATIEDWLTEL
-359 RKNKVKIIIP
+359 RNKKVKILIP

-395 IQDNESAVEDLTQI
+395 IQDNESSIEDLAQI

-449 RKYKIKDPNVFI
+449 RKYKIKDPNVFV
-461 GHSDDFASIYEVIYR
+461 GHSDDFASIYEVIHR
-476 RFRKW
+476 RFKKW
-481 SRFKES
+481 SRFKKS

-493 LNDKSN
+493 LNDKTN

-533 NLEEEVAICS
+533 NLEEEVTICS

-569 LLLRRLRDEAHRFAL
+569 LLLRRVRDEAHRFAL

-627 SKEELSKVK
+627 SKEDLSKVK
-636 GLGKNSVNDIYAVS
+636 GLGKNSVNDIYE
-650 YTHLTLPTSDLV
+650 YFNEL

>member
-1 MSNSFIKKID
+1 MSNSSIEKINN
-11 KKYNFKIEYKL
+11 KYNFKIEYKL
-22 IHNKELL
+22 INNKELL

-38 SSGCYLFKDIDN
+38 SSGCYLFKDIDS

-66 SYFNNFADLTPRL
+66 SYFNNYSDLTPRL

-91 IITDSEYEALNLES
+91 IVTDSEYEALNLES

-197 CPGVCQEIISSD
+197 CPGVCQEVISSD

-221 FQGRNDDLEL
+221 FQGRNDDLEI
-231 FLQKKMSQFSD
+231 FLQKKMLQFSN
-242 DLDYENAAKIRDQIT
+242 DLDYENAAKIRDQIS
-257 GLRLLTESQKISIPD
+257 GLKLLTESQKISIPD

-319 LQRVLEEHYMNVEG
+319 LQKILEEHYMNVEP
-333 VEIPSEILMQY
+333 VEIPSEILIQY
-344 NLPKQKTLEDWLTQL
+344 NLPKQATIEDWLTEL
-359 RKNKVKIIIP
+359 RKKKVKILIP

-395 IQDNESAVEDLTQI
+395 IQDNESSIEDLAQI

-439 IDGIPSKQHY
+439 IDGIPSKQDY
-449 RKYKIKDPNVFI
+449 RKYKIKDPSVFA
-461 GHSDDFASIYEVIYR
+461 GHSDDFASIYEVIHR
-476 RFRKW
+476 RFKKW
-481 SRFKES
+481 SRFKKS

-493 LNDKSN
+493 LNDKTN

-533 NLEEEVAICS
+533 NLEEEVTICS

-569 LLLRRLRDEAHRFAL
+569 LLLRRVRDEAHRFAL

-627 SKEELSKVK
+627 SKEDLSKVK
-636 GLGKNSVNDIYAVS
+636 GLGKNSVNDIYE
-650 YTHLTLPTSDLV
+650 YFNEL

>member
-1 MSNSFIKKID
+1 MSNSSIEKINN
-11 KKYNFKIEYKL
+11 KYNFKIEYKL
-22 IHNKELL
+22 INNKELL

-66 SYFNNFADLTPRL
+66 SYFNNYSDLTPRL

-91 IITDSEYEALNLES
+91 IVTDSEYEALNLES

-197 CPGVCQEIISSD
+197 CPGVCQEVISSD

-221 FQGRNDDLEL
+221 FQGRNDDLEI
-231 FLQKKMSQFSD
+231 FLQKKMLQFSN
-242 DLDYENAAKIRDQIT
+242 DLDYENAAKIRDQIS
-257 GLRLLTESQKISIPD
+257 GLKLLTESQKISIPD

-319 LQRVLEEHYMNVEG
+319 LQKILEEHYMNVEA
-333 VEIPSEILMQY
+333 VEIPSEILIQY
-344 NLPKQKTLEDWLTQL
+344 NLPKQATIEDWLTEL
-359 RKNKVKIIIP
+359 RKKKVKILIP

-395 IQDNESAVEDLTQI
+395 IQDNESSIEDLAQI

-449 RKYKIKDPNVFI
+449 RKYKIKDPNVFV
-461 GHSDDFASIYEVIYR
+461 GHSDDFASIYEVIHR
-476 RFRKW
+476 RFKKW
-481 SRFKES
+481 SRFKKN

-493 LNDKSN
+493 LNDKTN

-533 NLEEEVAICS
+533 NLEEEVTICS

-569 LLLRRLRDEAHRFAL
+569 LLLRRVRDEAHRFAL

-627 SKEELSKVK
+627 SKEDLSKVK
-636 GLGKNSVNDIYAVS
+636 GLGKNSVNDIYE
-650 YTHLTLPTSDLV
+650 YFHEL

>member
-1 MSNSFIKKID
+1 MSNSSIEKINN
-11 KKYNFKIEYKL
+11 KYNFKIEYKL
-22 IHNKELL
+22 INNKELL

-66 SYFNNFADLTPRL
+66 SYFNNYSDLTPRL

-91 IITDSEYEALNLES
+91 IVTDSEYEALNLES

-197 CPGVCQEIISSD
+197 CPGVCQEVISSD

-221 FQGRNDDLEL
+221 FQGRNDDLEI
-231 FLQKKMSQFSD
+231 FLQKKMLQFSN
-242 DLDYENAAKIRDQIT
+242 DLDYENAAKIRDQIS
-257 GLRLLTESQKISIPD
+257 GLKLLTESQKISIPD

-319 LQRVLEEHYMNVEG
+319 LQRVLEEHYMNVEF
-333 VEIPSEILMQY
+333 VEIPSEILIQY
-344 NLPKQKTLEDWLTQL
+344 NLPKQATIEDWLTEL
-359 RKNKVKIIIP
+359 RKKKVKILIP

-395 IQDNESAVEDLTQI
+395 IQDNESSIEDLAQI

-439 IDGIPSKQHY
+439 IDGIPSKQDY
-449 RKYKIKDPNVFI
+449 RKYKIRDPNVFA
-461 GHSDDFASIYEVIYR
+461 GHSDDFASIYEVIHR
-476 RFRKW
+476 RFKKW
-481 SRFKES
+481 SRFKKS

-493 LNDKSN
+493 LNDKTN

-533 NLEEEVAICS
+533 NLEEEVTICS

-569 LLLRRLRDEAHRFAL
+569 LLLRRVRDEAHRFAL

-627 SKEELSKVK
+627 SKEDLSKVK
-636 GLGKNSVNDIYAVS
+636 GLGKNSVNDIYE
-650 YTHLTLPTSDLV
+650 YFNEL

>member
-1 MSNSFIKKID
+1 MSNSFIEKID
-11 KKYNFKIEYKL
+11 NKYNFKIEYKL
-22 IHNKELL
+22 INNKELL

-66 SYFNNFADLTPRL
+66 SYFNNYSDLTPRL

-91 IITDSEYEALNLES
+91 IVTDSEYEALNLES

-197 CPGVCQEIISSD
+197 CPGVCQEVISSD

-221 FQGRNDDLEL
+221 FQGRNDDLEI
-231 FLQKKMSQFSD
+231 FLQKKMLQFSN
-242 DLDYENAAKIRDQIT
+242 DLDYENAAKIRDQIS
-257 GLRLLTESQKISIPD
+257 GLKLLTESQKISIPD

-319 LQRVLEEHYMNVEG
+319 LQKILEEHYMNVEP
-333 VEIPSEILMQY
+333 VEIPSEILIQY
-344 NLPKQKTLEDWLTQL
+344 NLPKQATIEDWLTEL
-359 RKNKVKIIIP
+359 RKKKVKILIP

-395 IQDNESAVEDLTQI
+395 IQDNESSIEDLAQI

-439 IDGIPSKQHY
+439 IDGVPSKQHY
-449 RKYKIKDPNVFI
+449 RKYKIKDPNVFV
-461 GHSDDFASIYEVIYR
+461 GHSDDFASIYEVIHR
-476 RFRKW
+476 RFKKW
-481 SRFKES
+481 SRFKKS

-493 LNDKSN
+493 LNDKTN

-533 NLEEEVAICS
+533 NLEEEVTICS

-569 LLLRRLRDEAHRFAL
+569 LLLRRVRDEAHRFAL

-627 SKEELSKVK
+627 SKEDLSKVK
-636 GLGKNSVNDIYAVS
+636 GLGKNSVNDIYE
-650 YTHLTLPTSDLV
+650 YFNEL

>member
-1 MSNSFIKKID
+1 MSNSSIEKINN
-11 KKYNFKIEYKL
+11 KYNFKIEYKL
-22 IHNKELL
+22 INNKELL

-66 SYFNNFADLTPRL
+66 SYFNNYSDLTPRL

-91 IITDSEYEALNLES
+91 IVTDSEYEALNLES

-197 CPGVCQEIISSD
+197 CPGVCQEVISSD

-221 FQGRNDDLEL
+221 FQGRNDDLEI
-231 FLQKKMSQFSD
+231 FLQKKMLQFSN
-242 DLDYENAAKIRDQIT
+242 DLDYENAAKIRDQIS
-257 GLRLLTESQKISIPD
+257 GLKLLTESQKISIPD

-319 LQRVLEEHYMNVEG
+319 LQKILEEHYMNVEP
-333 VEIPSEILMQY
+333 VEIPSEILIQY
-344 NLPKQKTLEDWLTQL
+344 NLPKQSTIEDWLTEL
-359 RKNKVKIIIP
+359 RKKKVKILIP

-395 IQDNESAVEDLTQI
+395 IQDNESSIEDLAQI

-439 IDGIPSKQHY
+439 IDGIPSKQDY

-461 GHSDDFASIYEVIYR
+461 GHSDDFASIYEVIHR
-476 RFRKW
+476 RFKKW
-481 SRFKES
+481 SRFKKS

-493 LNDKSN
+493 LNDKTN

-533 NLEEEVAICS
+533 NLEEEVTICS

-569 LLLRRLRDEAHRFAL
+569 LLLRRVRDEAHRFAL

-627 SKEELSKVK
+627 SKEDLSKVK
-636 GLGKNSVNDIYAVS
+636 GLGKNSVNDIYE
-650 YTHLTLPTSDLV
+650 YFHEL

>member
-1 MSNSFIKKID
+1 MSNSSIEKINN
-11 KKYNFKIEYKL
+11 KYNFKIEYKL
-22 IHNKELL
+22 INNKELL

-66 SYFNNFADLTPRL
+66 SYFNNYSDLTPRL

-91 IITDSEYEALNLES
+91 IVTDSEYEALNLES

-197 CPGVCQEIISSD
+197 CPGVCQEVISSD

-221 FQGRNDDLEL
+221 FQGRNDDLEI
-231 FLQKKMSQFSD
+231 FLQKKMLQFSN
-242 DLDYENAAKIRDQIT
+242 DLDYENAAKIRDQIS
-257 GLRLLTESQKISIPD
+257 GLKLLTESQKISIPD

-319 LQRVLEEHYMNVEG
+319 LQKILEEHYMNVEA
-333 VEIPSEILMQY
+333 VEIPSEILIQY
-344 NLPKQKTLEDWLTQL
+344 NLPKQATIEDWLTEL
-359 RKNKVKIIIP
+359 RKNKVKILIP

-382 KNAKLELDRILNG
+382 KNAKLELDRIING
-395 IQDNESAVEDLTQI
+395 IQDNESSIEDLAQI

-449 RKYKIKDPNVFI
+449 RKYKIKDPNVFV
-461 GHSDDFASIYEVIYR
+461 GHSDDFASIYEVIHR
-476 RFRKW
+476 RFKKW
-481 SRFKES
+481 SRFKKS

-493 LNDKSN
+493 LNDKTN

-533 NLEEEVAICS
+533 NLEEEVTICS

-569 LLLRRLRDEAHRFAL
+569 LLLRRVRDEAHRFAL

-627 SKEELSKVK
+627 SKEDLSKVK
-636 GLGKNSVNDIYAVS
+636 GLGKNSVNDIYE
-650 YTHLTLPTSDLV
+650 YFNEL

>member
-1 MSNSFIKKID
+1 MSNSSIEKINN
-11 KKYNFKIEYKL
+11 KYNFKIEYKL
-22 IHNKELL
+22 INNKELL

-66 SYFNNFADLTPRL
+66 SYFNNFSDLTPRL

-91 IITDSEYEALNLES
+91 IVTDSEYEALNLES

-197 CPGVCQEIISSD
+197 CPGVCQEVISSD

-221 FQGRNDDLEL
+221 FQGRNDDLEI
-231 FLQKKMSQFSD
+231 FLQKKMLQFSN
-242 DLDYENAAKIRDQIT
+242 DLDYENAAKIRDQIS
-257 GLRLLTESQKISIPD
+257 GLKLLTESQKISIPD

-319 LQRVLEEHYMNVEG
+319 LQKILEEHYMNVEP
-333 VEIPSEILMQY
+333 VEIPSEILIQY
-344 NLPKQKTLEDWLTQL
+344 NLPKQATIEDWLTEL
-359 RKNKVKIIIP
+359 RKKKVKILIP

-395 IQDNESAVEDLTQI
+395 IQDNESSIEDLAQI

-439 IDGIPSKQHY
+439 IDGVPSKQHY
-449 RKYKIKDPNVFI
+449 RKYKIKDPNVFV
-461 GHSDDFASIYEVIYR
+461 GHSDDFASIYEVIQR
-476 RFRKW
+476 RFKKW

-493 LNDKSN
+493 LNDKTN

-533 NLEEEVAICS
+533 NLEEEVTICS

-569 LLLRRLRDEAHRFAL
+569 LLLRRVRDEAHRFAL

-627 SKEELSKVK
+627 SKEDLSKVK
-636 GLGKNSVNDIYAVS
+636 GLGKNSVNDIYE
-650 YTHLTLPTSDLV
+650 YFNEL

>member
-1 MSNSFIKKID
+1 
-11 KKYNFKIEYKL
+11 
-22 IHNKELL
+22 
-29 KSRLSEIPK
+29 
-38 SSGCYLFKDIDN
+38 
-50 NLLYIGKSKK
+50 
-60 LRSRVS
+60 
-66 SYFNNFADLTPRL
+66 
-79 SLMVRQITEIEI
+79 MVRQITEIEI
-91 IITDSEYEALNLES
+91 IVTDSEYEALNLES

-197 CPGVCQEIISSD
+197 CPGVCQEVISSD

-221 FQGRNDDLEL
+221 FQGRNDDLEI
-231 FLQKKMSQFSD
+231 FLQKKMLQFSN
-242 DLDYENAAKIRDQIT
+242 DLDYENAAKIRDQIS
-257 GLRLLTESQKISIPD
+257 GLKLLTESQKISIPD

-319 LQRVLEEHYMNVEG
+319 LQKILEEHYMNVEP
-333 VEIPSEILMQY
+333 VEIPSEILIQY
-344 NLPKQKTLEDWLTQL
+344 NLPKQATIEDWLTEL
-359 RKNKVKIIIP
+359 RKKKVKILIP

-395 IQDNESAVEDLTQI
+395 IQDNESSIEDLAQI

-424 SHIQGSDPVASQVVF
+424 SHIQGTDPVASQVVF

-461 GHSDDFASIYEVIYR
+461 GHSDDFASIYEVIHR

-481 SRFKES
+481 SIFKKS

-493 LNDKSN
+493 LNDKTN

-533 NLEEEVAICS
+533 NLEEEVTLCS

-569 LLLRRLRDEAHRFAL
+569 LLLRRVRDEAHRFAL

-627 SKEELSKVK
+627 SKEDLSKVK
-636 GLGKNSVNDIYAVS
+636 GLGKNSVNDIYE
-650 YTHLTLPTSDLV
+650 YFNEL

>member
-1 MSNSFIKKID
+1 MSNSSIEKID
-11 KKYNFKIEYKL
+11 NKYNFKIEYKF
-22 IHNKELL
+22 INNKELL

-66 SYFNNFADLTPRL
+66 SYFNNYSDLTPRL

-91 IITDSEYEALNLES
+91 IVTDSEYEALNLES

-197 CPGVCQEIISSD
+197 CPGVCQEVISSD

-221 FQGRNDDLEL
+221 FQGRNDDLEI
-231 FLQKKMSQFSD
+231 FLQKKMLQFSN
-242 DLDYENAAKIRDQIT
+242 DLDYENAAKIRDQIS
-257 GLRLLTESQKISIPD
+257 GLKLLTESQKISIPD

-319 LQRVLEEHYMNVEG
+319 LQKILEEHYMNVEA
-333 VEIPSEILMQY
+333 VEIPSEILIQY
-344 NLPKQKTLEDWLTQL
+344 NLPKQATIEDWLTEL
-359 RKNKVKIIIP
+359 RKKKVKILIP

-395 IQDNESAVEDLTQI
+395 IQDNESSIEDLAQI

-449 RKYKIKDPNVFI
+449 RKYKIKDPNVFV
-461 GHSDDFASIYEVIYR
+461 GHSDDFASIYEVIHR
-476 RFRKW
+476 RFKKW
-481 SRFKES
+481 SRFKKS

-493 LNDKSN
+493 LNDKTN

-533 NLEEEVAICS
+533 NLEEEVTICS

-569 LLLRRLRDEAHRFAL
+569 LLLRRVRDEAHRFAL

-627 SKEELSKVK
+627 SKEDLSKVK
-636 GLGKNSVNDIYAVS
+636 GLGKNSVNDIYE
-650 YTHLTLPTSDLV
+650 YFNEL

>member
-1 MSNSFIKKID
+1 MSNSSIEKINN
-11 KKYNFKIEYKL
+11 KYNFKIEYKL
-22 IHNKELL
+22 INNKELL

-66 SYFNNFADLTPRL
+66 SYFNNYSDLTPRL

-91 IITDSEYEALNLES
+91 IVTDSEYEALNLES

-197 CPGVCQEIISSD
+197 CPGVCQEVISSD

-221 FQGRNDDLEL
+221 FQGRNDDLEI
-231 FLQKKMSQFSD
+231 FLQKKMLQFSN
-242 DLDYENAAKIRDQIT
+242 DLDYENAAKIRDQIS
-257 GLRLLTESQKISIPD
+257 GLKLLTESQKISIPD

-309 KLNNEDENLI
+309 KLNNEDENFI
-319 LQRVLEEHYMNVEG
+319 LQKVLEEHYMNVEH
-333 VEIPSEILMQY
+333 VEIPSEILIQY
-344 NLPKQKTLEDWLTQL
+344 NLPKQATIEDWLTEL
-359 RKNKVKIIIP
+359 RKKKVKILIP

-395 IQDNESAVEDLTQI
+395 IQDNESSIEDLAQI

-461 GHSDDFASIYEVIYR
+461 GHSDDFASIYEVIHR
-476 RFRKW
+476 RFKKW
-481 SRFKES
+481 SRFKKS

-493 LNDKSN
+493 LNDKTN

-533 NLEEEVAICS
+533 NLEEEVTICS

-569 LLLRRLRDEAHRFAL
+569 LLLRRVRDEAHRFAL

-627 SKEELSKVK
+627 SKEDLSKVK
-636 GLGKNSVNDIYAVS
+636 GLGKNSVNDIYE
-650 YTHLTLPTSDLV
+650 YFHEL

>member
-1 MSNSFIKKID
+1 MSNSSIEKINN
-11 KKYNFKIEYKL
+11 KYNFKIEYKL
-22 IHNKELL
+22 INNKDLL

-66 SYFNNFADLTPRL
+66 SYFNNYSDLTPRL

-91 IITDSEYEALNLES
+91 IVTDSEYEALNLES

-197 CPGVCQEIISSD
+197 CPGVCQEVISSD

-221 FQGRNDDLEL
+221 FQGRNDDLEI
-231 FLQKKMSQFSD
+231 FLQKKMLQFSN
-242 DLDYENAAKIRDQIT
+242 DLDYENAAKIRDQIS
-257 GLRLLTESQKISIPD
+257 GLKLLTESQKISIPD

-319 LQRVLEEHYMNVEG
+319 LQKILEEHYMNVEP
-333 VEIPSEILMQY
+333 VEIPSEILIQY
-344 NLPKQKTLEDWLTQL
+344 NLPKQATIEDWLTEL
-359 RKNKVKIIIP
+359 RKKKVKILIP

-395 IQDNESAVEDLTQI
+395 IQDNESSIEDLAQI

-461 GHSDDFASIYEVIYR
+461 GHSDDFASIYEVIHR
-476 RFRKW
+476 RFKKW
-481 SRFKES
+481 SRFKKS

-493 LNDKSN
+493 LNDKTN

-533 NLEEEVAICS
+533 NLEEEVTICS

-569 LLLRRLRDEAHRFAL
+569 LLLRRVRDEAHRFAL

-627 SKEELSKVK
+627 SKEDLSKVK
-636 GLGKNSVNDIYAVS
+636 GLGKNSVNDIYE
-650 YTHLTLPTSDLV
+650 YFNEL